1 MPRSGSANSTRLA
14 RLVAGVTVALC
25 SAMAFVGCSAQDARA
40 LASQACRHVEQGLSE
55 EQQAGRAGAA
65 RGAELRTLAL
75 DQIRD
80 AVPYAAEAAGDDT
93 SWQALE
99 ATLGESSR
107 VPVRYLLPA
116 LSAQCA
122 GV

>member
-1 MPRSGSANSTRLA
+1 MCG
-14 RLVAGVTVALC
+14 AGLLG
-25 SAMAFVGCSAQDARA
+25 GCSSSDARA
-40 LASQACRHVEQGLSE
+40 LAAQACRHVERGLAE
-55 EQQAGRAGAA
+55 EQQASTAGSAA
-65 RGAELRTLAL
+65 RASALRTLAL
-75 DQIRD
+75 NEIRQ
-80 AVPYAAEAAGDDT
+80 AVPFAAEAAGDDT